1 MSIRL
6 LLAELLQ
13 RADCVRLGYIYESID
28 TPGDAKKRRDR
39 VSDGP
44 RIASF
49 ELYLCKRK
57 LFRRRNVLVDR
68 AKDLETTAR
77 K

>member
-1 MSIRL
+1 MTTGTQASKARNIASNIL
-6 LLAELLQ
+6 IFVP
-13 RADCVRLGYIYESID
+13 DH
-28 TPGDAKKRRDR
+28 
-39 VSDGP
+39 

-49 ELYLCKRK
+49 ELYLCERK

-68 AKDLETTAR
+68 AEDLETTAR